1 MEDVF
6 EALKLDAFVLE
17 PKDSLENLE
26 GTPFVKEASPFG
38 AVCEFSKFGN
48 KLLELLRE
56 AGL

>member
-6 EALKLDAFVLE
+6 EALKLDALVLE
-17 PKDSLENLE
+17 PKESLENLV

-38 AVCEFSKFGN
+38 AVWVFSKLGN